1 MSNFEIIFSEKK
13 LTNREFNYGGTADLL
28 VKKNDEYILIDFKS
42 SNSIY
47 ADYLV
52 QLSAYRHSIETEMN
66 IKINKAI
73 VARFPKEGDD
83 FEIKEFNEQ
92 HLDQAFEYFKLIRQA
107 FDQDKELS
115 KIARRKK

>member
-1 MSNFEIIFSEKK
+1 
-13 LTNREFNYGGTADLL
+13 
-28 VKKNDEYILIDFKS
+28 
-42 SNSIY
+42 
-47 ADYLV
+47 
-52 QLSAYRHSIETEMN
+52 MN